1 MVTIK
6 MYLLSTIIDKPD
18 LNGKKEDLS
27 NFFREVVYV
36 AFKLTK
42 CNRA

>member
-1 MVTIK
+1 M
-6 MYLLSTIIDKPD
+6 IIAKLG

-36 AFKLTK
+36 AIKLTK